1 MTADNLS
8 GSRPRA
14 MPEIMLW
21 LASGILIAAV
31 GFLWNPTPFA
41 QTLAAIFIGC
51 ALAQATLSYG
61 ASTGSVCH
69 LHCDHVR
76 HGKHRCSTGFP
87 FGSYHF
93 EVAAASPQSA
103 ASRSSSDRYGSALDI
118 FRGSLLPFCSTAPI
132 GNSSAPLISS
142 RCPWSR
148 RFQVMFGP
156 SDARRSLRSTSI
168 TLFGSLTSANVTR
181 SGKSFGAILRGP
193 GMRPM
198 RGTSSMKS
206 CDGASPYGA
215 SPYNGNIS
223 LISGPPSRLQR
234 IPLSGEAHWS
244 ATRSA
249 ASRRDQGP
257 DTGPRR
263 GACAWCLNRDV
274 PKLHFTAPRER
285 HDGYRREASQAR
297 IFRQD

>member
-1 MTADNLS
+1 
-8 GSRPRA
+8 
-14 MPEIMLW
+14 
-21 LASGILIAAV
+21 V
-31 GFLWNPTPFA
+31 FHGFSIRLVP
-41 QTLAAIFIGC
+41 
-51 ALAQATLSYG
+51 
-61 ASTGSVCH
+61 
-69 LHCDHVR
+69 
-76 HGKHRCSTGFP
+76 
-87 FGSYHF
+87 
-93 EVAAASPQSA
+93 
-103 ASRSSSDRYGSALDI
+103 
-118 FRGSLLPFCSTAPI
+118 FRGCRRLPSVGRIPIIVGPLWFGAGYFSWVVASILLDGADRQLER
-132 GNSSAPLISS
+132 PLISS

-274 PKLHFTAPRER
+274 QKLHFTAPRER